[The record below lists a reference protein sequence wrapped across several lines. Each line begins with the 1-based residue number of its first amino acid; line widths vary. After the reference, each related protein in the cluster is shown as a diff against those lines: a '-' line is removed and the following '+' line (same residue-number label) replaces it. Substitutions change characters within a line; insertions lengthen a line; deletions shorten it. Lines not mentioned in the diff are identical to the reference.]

1 MGLPVDK
8 DNASLSLLLE
18 VLLRLK
24 IAYYLVTAAMLFC
37 LCLGTER
44 RAYAYVDPGS
54 GLLMLQAA
62 GTVFTGVLF
71 TLRKR
76 IKALITRKK
85 PEDTASVEAMTPES
99 EA

>member
-1 MGLPVDK
+1 MTRHVHLI
-8 DNASLSLLLE
+8 SCYWRL
-18 VLLRLK
+18 LLRLK
-24 IAYYLVTAAMLFC
+24 IAYYFVTVAMLFC
-37 LCLGTER
+37 LASALER

-76 IKALITRKK
+76 IKSLMTRNK
-85 PEDTASVEAMTPES
+85 PGGSLRD
-99 EA
+99 

>member
-1 MGLPVDK
+1 
-8 DNASLSLLLE
+8 
-18 VLLRLK
+18 
-24 IAYYLVTAAMLFC
+24 MLFC
-37 LCLGTER
+37 LCLGLER

-62 GTVFTGVLF
+62 GTVLTGVLF

-76 IKALITRKK
+76 IKSLMTRNK
-85 PEDTASVEAMTPES
+85 TAETPAIEAASPNT

>member
-1 MGLPVDK
+1 M
-8 DNASLSLLLE
+8 
-18 VLLRLK
+18 RLK
-24 IAYYLVTAAMLFC
+24 IAYYAVTVAMLFC
-37 LCLGTER
+37 LCLGLER

-76 IKALITRKK
+76 IKALMTRKK
-85 PEDTASVEAMTPES
+85 PGDVAVESISPET

>member
-1 MGLPVDK
+1 MRLKLAYAVVTI
-8 DNASLSLLLE
+8 AMLFSLSLALE
-18 VLLRLK
+18 P
-24 IAYYLVTAAMLFC
+24 
-37 LCLGTER
+37 

-62 GTVFTGVLF
+62 GTIVTGVLF

-76 IKALITRKK
+76 IKSLFSRDKSSELPA
-85 PEDTASVEAMTPES
+85 VEAMSPKS

>member
-1 MGLPVDK
+1 V
-8 DNASLSLLLE
+8 E

-24 IAYYLVTAAMLFC
+24 IAYSVVTVAMFFS
-37 LCLGTER
+37 LGLAFER

-62 GTVFTGVLF
+62 GTVVTGVLF

-76 IKALITRKK
+76 IKSLFSRNKSSESLAI
-85 PEDTASVEAMTPES
+85 ESVSPKS

>member
-1 MGLPVDK
+1 M
-8 DNASLSLLLE
+8 
-18 VLLRLK
+18 RLK
-24 IAYYLVTAAMLFC
+24 IAYYFVTAAMLFC
-37 LCLGTER
+37 LGLGLER

-76 IKALITRKK
+76 IKSLITRNK
-85 PEDTASVEAMTPES
+85 PAESPAVEAANSHT